1 MSKKH
6 RHPERKI
13 RCPLCW
19 ARRKTHRY
27 FEDDLCWIADCETC
41 KNAPMVILKRHSMRI
56 TKAEYDSLTEN
67 LSKVANSAL
76 GVDSYII
83 DRHQRKIK
91 DHLHWH
97 ARRVIDAK
105 KSVIPSLHQSS

>member
-1 MSKKH
+1 MLHKKH

-27 FEDDLCWIADCETC
+27 FEDELCWIADCEKC
-41 KNAPMVILKRHSMRI
+41 KVPMIILKRHSMRI
-56 TKAEYDSLTEN
+56 TEAEYDHLTEN
-67 LSKVANSAL
+67 LSRVADSAL
-76 GVDSYII
+76 GIDSYFI
-83 DRHQRKIK
+83 DRHQKKIR

-97 ARRVIDAK
+97 ARRVTNAK
-105 KSVIPSLHQSS
+105 KSVISFPH